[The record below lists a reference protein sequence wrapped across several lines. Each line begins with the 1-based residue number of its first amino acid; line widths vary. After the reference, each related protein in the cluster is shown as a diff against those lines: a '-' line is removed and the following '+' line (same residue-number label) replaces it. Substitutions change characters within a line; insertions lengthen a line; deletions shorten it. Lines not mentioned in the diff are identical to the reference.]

1 MYKVKIFRTIYDGST
16 FEKSKNFAAT
26 IKEVNLPMP
35 PFVGMLMM
43 PFHDEIKKI
52 SVDIN
57 TQEISCSLSDY
68 YSNGYP
74 DGFDFQEKID
84 DDVRS
89 GMTLVFNTPLTKT

>member
-43 PFHDEIKKI
+43 PFHDEIKKV

-57 TQEISCSLSDY
+57 TQEISC
-68 YSNGYP
+68 
-74 DGFDFQEKID
+74 
-84 DDVRS
+84 
-89 GMTLVFNTPLTKT
+89 LVTTIQMVIQTVLIFKKK